1 MQCFKQGEQL
11 LNDPV
16 ILTTKNK
23 KMNNETITS
32 PSKQQTF
39 IYMIISAWQAQN
51 KRLNDL
57 LDKLSDE
64 QLSKDTAPGRNSG
77 TYLIG
82 HLAAVNDGMLPILGF
97 GEKLHPELENIFIK
111 SPDKSG
117 PEKPSITQLKECW
130 NEINA
135 KLTRH
140 MENMHPDEWFERHTS
155 VSAEDFAKEPHRN
168 KLNILAT
175 RTVHQSYHL
184 GQLAYLG

>member
-1 MQCFKQGEQL
+1 
-11 LNDPV
+11 
-16 ILTTKNK
+16 
-23 KMNNETITS
+23 MNNETIAT
-32 PSKQQTF
+32 PAQQQTF
-39 IYMIISAWQAQN
+39 INMIVPAWQAQN
-51 KRLNDL
+51 KQVNDL

-82 HLAAVNDGMLPILGF
+82 HLTAVNDGMLPILGF
-97 GEKLHPELENIFIK
+97 GEKLYPELENIFIK
-111 SPDKSG
+111 NPDKSG
-117 PEKPSITQLKECW
+117 LAKPSVAELKQYW

-135 KLTRH
+135 TLTRH
-140 MENMHPDEWFERHTS
+140 IEKMQPAEWFERHSS

-184 GQLAYLG
+184 GQLAYL